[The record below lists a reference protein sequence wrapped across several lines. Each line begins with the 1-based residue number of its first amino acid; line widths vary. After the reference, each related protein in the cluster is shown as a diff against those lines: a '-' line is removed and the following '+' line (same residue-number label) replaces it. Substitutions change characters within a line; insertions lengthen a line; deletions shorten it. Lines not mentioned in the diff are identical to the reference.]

1 MASLSLLLFPQLFL
15 SFLYFWFAVVAVAAA
30 KERNAED
37 VESAFVTFFVAAV
50 VVVRTD
56 MPDLERIKCQRAR
69 NHPIYSPWDICE
81 FHQSCFLTN

>member
-1 MASLSLLLFPQLFL
+1 M

-50 VVVRTD
+50 VVAMRTV
-56 MPDLERIKCQRAR
+56 PVPQVSTYR
-69 NHPIYSPWDICE
+69 
-81 FHQSCFLTN
+81 

>member
-1 MASLSLLLFPQLFL
+1 M

-50 VVVRTD
+50 VVAMRTV
-56 MPDLERIKCQRAR
+56 PVPQVSTYRYAR
-69 NHPIYSPWDICE
+69 PKEN
-81 FHQSCFLTN
+81 

>member
-1 MASLSLLLFPQLFL
+1 M

-50 VVVRTD
+50 VVAMRTV
-56 MPDLERIKCQRAR
+56 PVPQVSTYRYAR
-69 NHPIYSPWDICE
+69 PREN
-81 FHQSCFLTN
+81 